1 MFNFFFNIYTIVC
14 ANVFATLKNLN
25 VFFNGNFSGSISNDA
40 PYPWQLALQDP
51 ASPGFTGIFDL
62 HDNIF
67 FFLVVILFGVI
78 WMLSS
83 LFSQFKESVNKLS
96 YKYLTHGT
104 TIELVW
110 TITPAII
117 LMLIAQ
123 PSFSLLYI
131 LDEVISPTMTIK
143 AVGHQWYWSYE
154 YTDYE
159 TESGDVIEFD
169 SYMLPVDDLEVGQ
182 LRLLDVD
189 NRVNVPVDTHVRL
202 VVQSTDVI
210 HDFAVPSLG
219 IKLDAVPGRLNQT
232 SILAEREGT
241 FYGQCSEIC
250 GVYHGF
256 MPIAVDSLSLY
267 EYLSWLSN
275 MGGVALVPVIA
286 LNSTNKNNSL
296 SGLEGGLV

>member
-1 MFNFFFNIYTIVC
+1 
-14 ANVFATLKNLN
+14 
-25 VFFNGNFSGSISNDA
+25 
-40 PYPWQLALQDP
+40 
-51 ASPGFTGIFDL
+51 
-62 HDNIF
+62 
-67 FFLVVILFGVI
+67 
-78 WMLSS
+78 
-83 LFSQFKESVNKLS
+83 
-96 YKYLTHGT
+96 
-104 TIELVW
+104 
-110 TITPAII
+110 
-117 LMLIAQ
+117 MLIAQ

-169 SYMLPVDDLEVGQ
+169 SYMVPESDLEVGQ

-241 FYGQCSEIC
+241 FYGLL
-250 GVYHGF
+250 HW
-256 MPIAVDSLSLY
+256 P
-267 EYLSWLSN
+267 
-275 MGGVALVPVIA
+275 
-286 LNSTNKNNSL
+286 
-296 SGLEGGLV
+296 

>member
-1 MFNFFFNIYTIVC
+1 MFNNLINLYFIILDSILNIFGYGPK
-14 ANVFATLKNLN
+14 LL
-25 VFFNGNFSGSISNDA
+25 SSIHFNDA
-40 PYPWQLALQDP
+40 PYPWQIGFQDP
-51 ASPGFTGIFDL
+51 ASPGFIGIFDL
-62 HDNIF
+62 HDSIF
-67 FFLVVILFGVI
+67 FYLVLILFGVMWVLGAVTYI
-78 WMLSS
+78 FNSTSNPISS
-83 LFSQFKESVNKLS
+83 
-96 YKYLTHGT
+96 KYLSHGT
-104 TIELVW
+104 LIEVIW
-110 TITPAII
+110 TITPALI

-159 TESGDVIEFD
+159 TESGDVIEYD
-169 SYMLPVDDLEVGQ
+169 SYMLPESDLEVGQ

-189 NRVNVPVDTHVRL
+189 NRINVPVDTHARI

-219 IKLDAVPGRLNQT
+219 IKIDAVPGRLNQT
-232 SILAEREGT
+232 SLLAEREGT

-256 MPIAVDSLSLY
+256 MPIAVQGVTPEQY
-267 EYLSWLSN
+267 IQWLSA
-275 MGGVALVPVIA
+275 MSAGYLGVR
-286 LNSTNKNNSL
+286 SSF
-296 SGLEGGLV
+296 